1 MMGAAPIVEHVVPRA
16 EVYEYGLPPVV
27 AHDITRW
34 GPIFA
39 GFFSSISV
47 IVLLGILGAAVG
59 LRFAGTNASA
69 DVGWGPY
76 IWGAVMLI
84 VGFFVGGWVTGRSAA
99 VVGATSGW
107 MHGFVVW
114 ALTTTVLVALGA
126 FGLGSILGTLLGQT
140 GLTTLPPGT
149 ATPTPNDLVIASN
162 AAWGTFIA
170 LLLGLVGAVAGGLTG
185 GQMGAE
191 NKVAPTPPESQIR

>member
-1 MMGAAPIVEHVVPRA
+1 MESHEARERAVRTEMMGAAPIVEHVVPRA

-84 VGFFVGGWVTGRSAA
+84 VGFFCRRLGNWAVSRGCRRYLRVDARLCGMGAHYYRIGCLGGFRP
-99 VVGATSGW
+99 
-107 MHGFVVW
+107 
-114 ALTTTVLVALGA
+114 
-126 FGLGSILGTLLGQT
+126 GQH
-140 GLTTLPPGT
+140 
-149 ATPTPNDLVIASN
+149 SRY
-162 AAWGTFIA
+162 AAWPDRPDD
-170 LLLGLVGAVAGGLTG
+170 
-185 GQMGAE
+185 
-191 NKVAPTPPESQIR
+191 APPRHGDSYP